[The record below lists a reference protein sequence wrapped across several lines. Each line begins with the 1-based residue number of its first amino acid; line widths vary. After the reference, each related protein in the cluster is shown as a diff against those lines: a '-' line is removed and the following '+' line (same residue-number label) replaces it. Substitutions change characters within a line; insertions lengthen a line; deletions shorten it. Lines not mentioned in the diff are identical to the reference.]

1 LQKATLYALIHA
13 TNISPDGNVI
23 SLRAGDP
30 ISLFEAACQG
40 DDNLDIDGEAAA
52 RIAEEAARAFRA
64 LTRKGFTDAAL
75 EDDSYLDGFRE
86 GAGAVLSIAA
96 QIEAFLDAV
105 ERLAGTPPGL
115 DTRHRE
121 DQAVFSA
128 QFAKIYGDVL

>member
-1 LQKATLYALIHA
+1 
-13 TNISPDGNVI
+13 
-23 SLRAGDP
+23 
-30 ISLFEAACQG
+30 
-40 DDNLDIDGEAAA
+40 
-52 RIAEEAARAFRA
+52 
-64 LTRKGFTDAAL
+64 
-75 EDDSYLDGFRE
+75 
-86 GAGAVLSIAA
+86 VLSIAA